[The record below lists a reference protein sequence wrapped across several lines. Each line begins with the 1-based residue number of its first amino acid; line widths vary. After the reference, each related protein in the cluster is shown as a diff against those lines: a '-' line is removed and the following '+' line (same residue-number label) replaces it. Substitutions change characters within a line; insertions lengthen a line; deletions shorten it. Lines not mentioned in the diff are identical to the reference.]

1 MAKLTLEELQEMC
14 NLNLDK
20 KHVRDVLETI
30 TSSEFQFH
38 PGIVQPQSRM
48 ASLYKLR
55 LDIVKEKGVSDFDF
69 LDDYDNAV
77 SNLQKSHSESIAL
90 TSLFVQGGGFIIF
103 YEPDTKMIMGVIKGK
118 AGPDIPIEVHQA

>member
-1 MAKLTLEELQEMC
+1 MLSTLGSTTQTAFMTKLTLEVLQEMC
-14 NLNLDK
+14 KLNLDK
-20 KHVRDVLETI
+20 RHVRDVLETI
-30 TSSEFQFH
+30 TSSEFQFR

-69 LDDYDNAV
+69 LDDYEQAV

-90 TSLFVQGGGFIIF
+90 TSLFAQVGGFIIF
-103 YEPDTKMIMGVIKGK
+103 YEPDTKTTRH
-118 AGPDIPIEVHQA
+118 E